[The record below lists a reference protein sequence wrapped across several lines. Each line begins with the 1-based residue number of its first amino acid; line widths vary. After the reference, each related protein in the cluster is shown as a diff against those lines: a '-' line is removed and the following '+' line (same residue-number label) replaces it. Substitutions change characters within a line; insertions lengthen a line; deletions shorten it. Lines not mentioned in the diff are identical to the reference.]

1 MTDALEKQL
10 QAARRLLAIK
20 TARDDLL
27 AYLRLRMPNTNAP
40 WDVTQSRYQV
50 TPLARIL
57 TEIVH
62 KIDAGKLKRVAISV
76 GPQFG
81 KSDILSRAAPAWL
94 SGRDPYRNIM
104 LGSYNQDFA
113 NEFGG
118 NVRDMIDSTF
128 HRQIFPEHAL
138 KVKSVDH
145 LETTVGGQLNF
156 VGVGGSGTGK
166 PADIFFI
173 DDPIRNDDDAQS
185 ESYRER
191 LWKWFNGV
199 VFSRG
204 HDGTAVVI
212 VHTRW
217 HQDDLIGRLCDPDHP
232 ERDGKYKGISK
243 NWTYINLPAVVKD
256 AKLAHALGLPLT
268 PPQDPEVIEQFGAE
282 PMTSLWPGR
291 KSLPLLAEAKRQDA
305 RIFGALY
312 MGEPTPEDGEFFKSE
327 MLETYDVGELPKNL
341 RIYGASDH
349 AVSTKQMSD
358 KSVIGCVGVD
368 DNDTVWVL
376 PDLVWGRFET
386 DKTVEH
392 LLAQMQRHN
401 PVAWWMENELISKS
415 FGPFLRKRMSED
427 RVYTFIH
434 PVTPA
439 KDKMTRAQ
447 SIRGRMSMRRVKFPR
462 YAPWWSDA
470 KGQLLKFPF
479 GTHDDFVDWLS
490 HIGQGLNKMI
500 AAPVAANDDRA
511 PSATTLI
518 GMLNKTKREASAGKR
533 AVANAGW

>member
-1 MTDALEKQL
+1 MSDEIEKQL
-10 QAARRLLAIK
+10 QAARRLLALK

-57 TEIVH
+57 TEVVH

-118 NVRDMIDSTF
+118 NVRDMIEMPF

-232 ERDGKYKGISK
+232 EREGKYKGISK

-256 AKLAHALGLPLT
+256 KKLADALGLTLHYPS
-268 PPQDPEVIEQFGAE
+268 DDDVVEQFGSE

-312 MGEPTPEDGEFFKSE
+312 MGEPTPEDGEFFKTE
-327 MLETYDVGELPKNL
+327 MLETYGVGELPSNL

-349 AVSTKQMSD
+349 AVSTKQMAD
-358 KSVIGCVGVD
+358 KTVIGCVGVD
-368 DNDTVWVL
+368 DSDTVWVL

-386 DKTVEH
+386 DKTVEY
-392 LLAQMQRHN
+392 LLQQMQRHQ
-401 PVAWWMENELISKS
+401 PFAWWMESELISKS
-415 FGPFLRKRMSED
+415 FGPFLRKRMSEE
-427 RVYTFIH
+427 RVYTFIN

-439 KDKMTRAQ
+439 KDKQTRARAIQ
-447 SIRGRMSMRRVKFPR
+447 GRMSMKRVKFPR
-462 YAPWWSDA
+462 YAPWWADA
-470 KGQLLKFPF
+470 KSQLLKFPF

-490 HIGQGLNKMI
+490 HIGLGLNKMLS
-500 AAPVAANDDRA
+500 APVAANDDRT
-511 PSATTLI
+511 PNQTTLV
-518 GMLNKTKREASAGKR
+518 GMLNRTRREAAAGKR
-533 AVANAGW
+533 QAANAGW